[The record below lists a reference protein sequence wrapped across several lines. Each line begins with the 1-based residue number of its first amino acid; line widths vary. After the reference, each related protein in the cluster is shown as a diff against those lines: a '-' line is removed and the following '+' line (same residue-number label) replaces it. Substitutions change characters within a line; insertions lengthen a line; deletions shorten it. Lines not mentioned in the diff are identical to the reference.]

1 MLIIGGLIVVA
12 VLAVV
17 GAFLLAR
24 GAGQETG
31 ATTPVPAPVAE
42 QPATPAPA
50 ATPQQQEAA
59 SVADAPTVYQDA
71 QTGDLSASHPYPT
84 PRAAYT
90 DPATDFAGAQSG
102 EYLNVS
108 FPVFALRQEVHM
120 LQAQVYQLS
129 EHLQVLNQHAR
140 EIEQRL
146 SHVHEMLPPGE
157 QEETANSAL
166 DSRNSFSEGH
176 TY

>member
-42 QPATPAPA
+42 QPATPA
-50 ATPQQQEAA
+50 ATPQQGTA

-84 PRAAYT
+84 PKAAYT

-146 SHVHEMLPPGE
+146 SHVHEMLPPGG
-157 QEETANSAL
+157 QEEAANSAL

>member
-50 ATPQQQEAA
+50 ATPQQGTA

-146 SHVHEMLPPGE
+146 SHVHEMLPPGG
-157 QEETANSAL
+157 QEEAANSAL